1 MIYEA
6 ECLECGNE
14 FDYHSSAANCMNVPD
29 CPKCWGATK
38 KVIRT
43 APTGVVTGKFDSFTS
58 PVDGSLIR
66 NKRELAE
73 HNRRNG
79 VVNLNDGWSEEKIKS
94 GQIGEKPQQES
105 KAEKVADVQAA
116 IHAVQNGY
124 KPKVEVQDE

>member
-6 ECLECGNE
+6 ECLKCGHQ
-14 FDYHSSAANCMNVPD
+14 FDYTSSAADCLNVPP
-29 CPKCWGATK
+29 CPQCWGEAK

-43 APTGVVTGKFDSFTS
+43 APSGLVTGKFDAFRS
-58 PVDGSLIR
+58 PVDGTLIKS
-66 NKRELAE
+66 KRDLEN

-79 VVNLNDGWSEEKIKS
+79 VVNLNDGWSEEKIRS

-116 IHAVQNGY
+116 IHAVKNGY
-124 KPKVEVQDE
+124 KPEVQDE

>member
-6 ECLECGNE
+6 ECLECSHQ
-14 FDYHSSAANCMNVPD
+14 FDYVSSAAECRNVPK
-29 CPKCWGATK
+29 CPQCWGEAK

-79 VVNLNDGWSEEKIKS
+79 VINLNDAWSEEKIKS

-105 KAEKVADVQAA
+105 KDEKVKDVLEA
-116 IHAVQNGY
+116 IHAVENGY
-124 KPKVEVQDE
+124 KPKVDVQDE

>member
-6 ECLECGNE
+6 ECGAGHPFEYSASVQDYKVVPPCPMCG
-14 FDYHSSAANCMNVPD
+14 AVAR
-29 CPKCWGATK
+29 

-43 APTGVVTGKFDSFTS
+43 AARGVVLGKFDAFTS
-58 PVDGSLIR
+58 PVDGTLISSAR
-66 NKRELAE
+66 DLKE

-79 VVNLNDGWSEEKIKS
+79 VVNLNDGYSEEKIKS

-105 KAEKVADVQAA
+105 KAEKAKDVMEA
-116 IHAVQNGY
+116 IHAVKNGY

>member
-6 ECLECGNE
+6 ECLECGHE
-14 FDYHSSAANCMNVPD
+14 FEYYSSAANCMNVPE
-29 CPKCWGATK
+29 CHQCWGVSK

-43 APTGVVTGKFDSFTS
+43 APTGVVTGKFEAFRSM
-58 PVDGSLIR
+58 VDGSLIR

-94 GQIGEKPQQES
+94 GQIGEKPRQES
-105 KAEKVADVQAA
+105 KAEKAQDVIAA
-116 IHAVQNGY
+116 IHAVKNGY
-124 KPKVEVQDE
+124 KPRVEVQDE

>member
-6 ECLECGNE
+6 ECLECSHQ
-14 FDYHSSAANCMNVPD
+14 FDYTSSAAECRNVPK
-29 CPKCWGATK
+29 CPQCWGEAK

-43 APTGVVTGKFDSFTS
+43 APSGLVTGKFDAFRS
-58 PVDGSLIR
+58 PVDGTLIKS
-66 NKRELAE
+66 KRDLEN

-79 VVNLNDGWSEEKIKS
+79 VVNLNDGYSEEKIRS
-94 GQIGEKPQQES
+94 GQTVEKPQQES

>member
-6 ECLECGNE
+6 ECLECSNQ
-14 FDYHSSAANCMNVPD
+14 FDYVSSAAECRNVPK
-29 CPKCWGATK
+29 CPQCWGEAK

-43 APTGVVTGKFDSFTS
+43 APTGVVMGKFEAFRST
-58 PVDGSLIR
+58 VDGTLIR

-79 VVNLNDGWSEEKIKS
+79 VVNLNDGWSEEKIRS